1 MAGRKE
7 ILTEQVAKQICIM
20 IARMP
25 DAAIPVTWESVISH
39 AKKKTGHRFT
49 RQMLSQKEWNG
60 RKLIAE
66 AFSEAKEVQRRLQHD
81 TAPKYA
87 TAARSVLQKRIAE
100 LEAKNLA
107 LQEELEKVRAQQVD
121 TLDAFLITPR
131 DLRHLVAKS
140 AEQPEPGTEKIAP
153 ISRKRPAPRR
163 SPPSS
168 TAEV

>member
-7 ILTEQVAKQICIM
+7 LLTEQLAKQICRM

-25 DAAIPVTWESVISH
+25 DVGILVTWENVMSH
-39 AKKKTGHRFT
+39 AKKKFGHGFI

-66 AFSEAKEVQRRLQHD
+66 AFSEAKEVQKRLQRD

-87 TAARSVLQKRIAE
+87 TSARSVLQKRITA

-107 LQEELEKVRAQQVD
+107 LQDELEKVRAYQID
-121 TLDAFLITPR
+121 ALDAFLITPR
-131 DLRHLVAKS
+131 DLRQLLDKEAKQS
-140 AEQPEPGTEKIAP
+140 APETAEVLP
-153 ISRKRPAPRR
+153 ISR
-163 SPPSS
+163 
-168 TAEV
+168 

>member
-7 ILTEQVAKQICIM
+7 LLTEQVAKQISRM

-25 DAAIPVTWESVISH
+25 DSEIPVTWDNVIAHS
-39 AKKKTGHRFT
+39 KKKVGHGFN

-60 RKLIAE
+60 RRLIAE

-87 TAARSVLQKRIAE
+87 TSARSVLQKRITE

-107 LQEELEKVRAQQVD
+107 LQEELEKTRAQQVD
-121 TLDAFLITPR
+121 TLDAFLMTPR
-131 DLRHLVAKS
+131 DLRHLIAKS
-140 AEQPEPGTEKIAP
+140 TDEPEPETAAIAP
-153 ISRKRPAPRR
+153 ISRKPRTPRR
-163 SPPSS
+163 KPAVSPKGI
-168 TAEV
+168 

>member
-7 ILTEQVAKQICIM
+7 LLTEHSAKQICRM
-20 IARMP
+20 ILRMP
-25 DAAIPVTWESVISH
+25 DVGIPVTWVNVVNH
-39 AKKKTGHRFT
+39 AKRKFGHGFN

-60 RKLIAE
+60 RGLIAE

-87 TAARSVLQKRIAE
+87 TSARSVLQKRIAI

-121 TLDAFLITPR
+121 TLNTFLITPR
-131 DLRHLVAKS
+131 DLRHLLAES
-140 AEQPEPGTEKIAP
+140 AELPEPNAATVVP
-153 ISRKRPAPRR
+153 ISRKLPAP
-163 SPPSS
+163 PPSGS
-168 TAEV
+168 APTTEV